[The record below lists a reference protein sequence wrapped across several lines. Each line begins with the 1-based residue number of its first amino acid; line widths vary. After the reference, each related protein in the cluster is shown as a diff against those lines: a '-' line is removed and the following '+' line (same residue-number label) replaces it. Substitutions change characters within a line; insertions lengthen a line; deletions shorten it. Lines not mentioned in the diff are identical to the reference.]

1 MYSKKKVRLFIF
13 QPYPKFGGA
22 DRSIIKLING
32 LNFNDI
38 TLISLSKCY
47 YSQYLNKK
55 IQYKILRSSR
65 TLYSIFELRKFIQ
78 EKISKKD

>member
-13 QPYPKFGGA
+13 QPYPKFGGD

-32 LNFNDI
+32 LNFDDI

-47 YSQYLNKK
+47 YSAPVCVPPYVVSYAHLQDP
-55 IQYKILRSSR
+55 I
-65 TLYSIFELRKFIQ
+65 
-78 EKISKKD
+78 